1 MSSEFAVWLGLVT
14 GLAAVAIWT
23 IVFVRS
29 VLDWSRR
36 DERRVTWLVMA
47 GTALLAAIGTLAS
60 SIGFGMQVG
69 VIHLDIPQFLFSFIA
84 SVGRGALLMAGLIV
98 LTHARPPKV
107 SK

>member
-47 GTALLAAIGTLAS
+47 GTALLAA
-60 SIGFGMQVG
+60 
-69 VIHLDIPQFLFSFIA
+69 
-84 SVGRGALLMAGLIV
+84 MAGVIV